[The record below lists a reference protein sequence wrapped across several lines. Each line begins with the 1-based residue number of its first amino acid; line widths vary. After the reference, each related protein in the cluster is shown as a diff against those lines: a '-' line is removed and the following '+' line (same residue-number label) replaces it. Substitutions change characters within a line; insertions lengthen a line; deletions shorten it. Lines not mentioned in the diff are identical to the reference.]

1 MKNKININISK
12 DTPAEIITTL
22 CAAIKTQAKEP
33 KHKQPLYALSED
45 IEKLHK
51 RYEELFKQVKNSL
64 NLSAD
69 QIEKECATLSRKYDF
84 ELEELS
90 QMRKVDYDKRQAE
103 INARAAEETPW
114 RRGWWWRL
122 IFQPLTNRAQNII
135 EKRAELKANIAHTA
149 AEKEIENDCNKLLSE
164 NDEQQS
170 KRKLKRQMREK
181 LKKVIETA
189 DNADVQEAFNE
200 PQSDVQELPQ
210 DNKQLQGQL
219 SIDGIQSQTNARRP
233 RPPRSCRKP

>member
-1 MKNKININISK
+1 MRIKKRSNRAIRYLSIEDIKKIDDDFLTEMENVKRRLSNVK
-12 DTPAEIITTL
+12 DPDIIKAFQQVL
-22 CAAIKTQAKEP
+22 LSAYNAAIELKTLE
-33 KHKQPLYALSED
+33 SE
-45 IEKLHK
+45 
-51 RYEELFKQVKNSL
+51 
-64 NLSAD
+64 
-69 QIEKECATLSRKYDF
+69 
-84 ELEELS
+84 
-90 QMRKVDYDKRQAE
+90 VDYAIKVSAID
-103 INARAAEETPW
+103 ARAAEETPW

-122 IFQPLTNRAQNII
+122 LFKPLTNRAQDII

-149 AEKEIENDCNKLLSE
+149 AEKEIENDYNKLSSE

>member
-1 MKNKININISK
+1 MRIKKRSNRAIRYLSIEDIKKIDDDFLTEMENVKRRLSNVK
-12 DTPAEIITTL
+12 DPDIIKAFQQVL
-22 CAAIKTQAKEP
+22 LSAYNAAIELKTLE
-33 KHKQPLYALSED
+33 SE
-45 IEKLHK
+45 
-51 RYEELFKQVKNSL
+51 
-64 NLSAD
+64 
-69 QIEKECATLSRKYDF
+69 
-84 ELEELS
+84 
-90 QMRKVDYDKRQAE
+90 VDYAIKVSAID
-103 INARAAEETPW
+103 ARAAEETPW

-135 EKRAELKANIAHTA
+135 EQRAELNADIVHSA

-189 DNADVQEAFNE
+189 DNADVQEVFNE
-200 PQSDVQELPQ
+200 PQSVVQELPQ

-219 SIDGIQSQTNARRP
+219 SIDGIQLQTNSRRP

>member
-1 MKNKININISK
+1 MLIKKRINRAIRYLYIEDIKKIDDDFLTEMENVKRRLSNVK
-12 DTPAEIITTL
+12 DPDIIKAFQQVL
-22 CAAIKTQAKEP
+22 LSAYNAAIELKTLE
-33 KHKQPLYALSED
+33 SE
-45 IEKLHK
+45 
-51 RYEELFKQVKNSL
+51 
-64 NLSAD
+64 
-69 QIEKECATLSRKYDF
+69 
-84 ELEELS
+84 
-90 QMRKVDYDKRQAE
+90 VDYAIKVSAID
-103 INARAAEETPW
+103 ARAAEETPW

-122 IFQPLTNRAQNII
+122 LFKPLTNRAQDII
-135 EKRAELKANIAHTA
+135 EKRAELNANIAYTA

-219 SIDGIQSQTNARRP
+219 SIDGIQLQTNARRP

>member
-1 MKNKININISK
+1 MLFKKRCNLDIRYLFIEDIKKIDDDFLTEMENVKRRLSNVK
-12 DTPAEIITTL
+12 DPDIIKAFQQVL
-22 CAAIKTQAKEP
+22 LSAYNAAIELKTLE
-33 KHKQPLYALSED
+33 SE
-45 IEKLHK
+45 
-51 RYEELFKQVKNSL
+51 
-64 NLSAD
+64 
-69 QIEKECATLSRKYDF
+69 
-84 ELEELS
+84 
-90 QMRKVDYDKRQAE
+90 VDYAIKVSAID
-103 INARAAEETPW
+103 ARAAEETPW

-122 IFQPLTNRAQNII
+122 LFKPLTNRAQDII
-135 EKRAELKANIAHTA
+135 EKRAELKANIAYTA

-219 SIDGIQSQTNARRP
+219 SIDGIQLQTNARRP

>member
-1 MKNKININISK
+1 M
-12 DTPAEIITTL
+12 
-22 CAAIKTQAKEP
+22 
-33 KHKQPLYALSED
+33 SED

-135 EKRAELKANIAHTA
+135 EKRAELNADITHSAK
-149 AEKEIENDCNKLLSE
+149 EKEIENDRKKL
-164 NDEQQS
+164 Q
-170 KRKLKRQMREK
+170 
-181 LKKVIETA
+181 
-189 DNADVQEAFNE
+189 DNAKPDKAPPKAKKYARV
-200 PQSDVQELPQ
+200 
-210 DNKQLQGQL
+210 NKDIKPDITQLQGQI
-219 SIDGIQSQTNARRP
+219 SITELNTDT
-233 RPPRSCRKP
+233 K

>member
-1 MKNKININISK
+1 MSAKKIKKKSKQTARYIPLTEIKAINEVFLNEINNVRMKLSGCDDEKLINTFN
-12 DTPAEIITTL
+12 EVL
-22 CAAIKTQAKEP
+22 LNGYRAAIELKA
-33 KHKQPLYALSED
+33 
-45 IEKLHK
+45 IEC
-51 RYEELFKQVKNSL
+51 E
-64 NLSAD
+64 
-69 QIEKECATLSRKYDF
+69 
-84 ELEELS
+84 
-90 QMRKVDYDKRQAE
+90 VDYDIKFAA
-103 INARAAEETPW
+103 IDARAAEETPW

-122 IFQPLTNRAQNII
+122 LFKPLTNRAQDII

-170 KRKLKRQMREK
+170 NRKLKRQMREK

-189 DNADVQEAFNE
+189 DNADVQEVFNE

-219 SIDGIQSQTNARRP
+219 SIDGIQLQTNARRP

>member
-135 EKRAELKANIAHTA
+135 EKRAELNADITHSAK
-149 AEKEIENDCNKLLSE
+149 EKEIEND
-164 NDEQQS
+164 
-170 KRKLKRQMREK
+170 RKNLQ
-181 LKKVIETA
+181 
-189 DNADVQEAFNE
+189 DNAKPDKTPPKAKKYARV
-200 PQSDVQELPQ
+200 
-210 DNKQLQGQL
+210 NKDIKPDITQLQGQI
-219 SIDGIQSQTNARRP
+219 SITELNTDT
-233 RPPRSCRKP
+233 K

>member
-1 MKNKININISK
+1 MRIKKRSNRAIRYLSIEDIKKIDDDFLTEMENVKRRLSNVK
-12 DTPAEIITTL
+12 DPDIIKAFQQVL
-22 CAAIKTQAKEP
+22 LSAYNAAIELKMLE
-33 KHKQPLYALSED
+33 SE
-45 IEKLHK
+45 
-51 RYEELFKQVKNSL
+51 
-64 NLSAD
+64 
-69 QIEKECATLSRKYDF
+69 
-84 ELEELS
+84 
-90 QMRKVDYDKRQAE
+90 VDYAIKVSAID
-103 INARAAEETPW
+103 ARAAEETPW

-122 IFQPLTNRAQNII
+122 LFKPLTNRAQDII

-219 SIDGIQSQTNARRP
+219 SIDGIQLQTNARRP

>member
-1 MKNKININISK
+1 MRIKKRSNRAIRYLSIEDIKKIDDDFLTEMENVKRRLSNVK
-12 DTPAEIITTL
+12 DPDIIKAFQQVL
-22 CAAIKTQAKEP
+22 LSAYNAAIELKTLE
-33 KHKQPLYALSED
+33 SE
-45 IEKLHK
+45 
-51 RYEELFKQVKNSL
+51 
-64 NLSAD
+64 
-69 QIEKECATLSRKYDF
+69 
-84 ELEELS
+84 
-90 QMRKVDYDKRQAE
+90 VDYAIKVSAID
-103 INARAAEETPW
+103 ARAAEETPW

-122 IFQPLTNRAQNII
+122 LFKPLTNRAQDII
-135 EKRAELKANIAHTA
+135 EKRAEFNANIAYTA

-219 SIDGIQSQTNARRP
+219 SIDGIQLQTNARRP